1 MQPIQYY
8 EDDDF
13 AKNEI
18 LHDLKNADSKYIYP
32 KLIMTETYINCIKNN
47 HGNFFKINE
56 NTRNLYFELA
66 AILNKVC

>member
-18 LHDLKNADSKYIYP
+18 LHDLKNADSKYIS
-32 KLIMTETYINCIKNN
+32 
-47 HGNFFKINE
+47 KIN
-56 NTRNLYFELA
+56 NDWNLY
-66 AILNKVC
+66 